1 MRLHI
6 GLLAIAVVSAA
17 LVSDEAEASPIIFF
31 DRAQFEADVQ
41 PDLLV
46 TFNTFQPDVCYPS
59 AFTRRSQQTPLS

>member
-1 MRLHI
+1 MRLRI

-17 LVSDEAEASPIIFF
+17 LVSDEAEASPIIYF

-46 TFNTFQPDVCYPS
+46 TFNTFQHDV
-59 AFTRRSQQTPLS
+59 SQQSGRSGSKPRRC